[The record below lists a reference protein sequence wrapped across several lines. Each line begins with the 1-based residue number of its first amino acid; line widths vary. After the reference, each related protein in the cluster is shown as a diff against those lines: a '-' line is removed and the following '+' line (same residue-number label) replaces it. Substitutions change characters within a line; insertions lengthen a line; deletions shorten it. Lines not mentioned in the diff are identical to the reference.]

1 MTGNIYRQARETA
14 GMTQQRWAEML
25 GVSTEAV
32 KQYEAGGYT
41 PADDVVLSM
50 ADISGLQI
58 LGTWHL
64 RRKSAIGAGVIPPV
78 QRLPLPQ
85 AVVQLLAAIQ
95 TFEQRHHADALLII
109 SADGHVDAEE
119 EPRFKECVRDLQP
132 LIQSAMQIDY
142 AEGTP

>member
-14 GMTQQRWAEML
+14 GATQQHWAEML

-41 PADDVVLSM
+41 PADDVVLAM

-64 RRKSAIGAGVIPPV
+64 RRKSAIAAGTIPPV
-78 QRLPLPQ
+78 ERLPLAQ
-85 AVVQLLAAIQ
+85 AVVQLLTAIM

-109 SADGHVDAEE
+109 SADGRVDAEE
-119 EPRFKECVRDLQP
+119 EPRFKECVRDLGP
-132 LIQSAMQIDY
+132 LIQAAMQIDFC
-142 AEGTP
+142 ER